1 MNISD
6 IIASDVLSG
15 KQVLVAED
23 NKANQLVLRKL
34 LKKVGIEPVFANN
47 GEEVLE
53 QYKAEHARW
62 ELVFMDCEM
71 PIMDGYTATE
81 EIRKFEQENSLPRG
95 KIVGLSAHA
104 LDQFREK
111 AIGKGM
117 DDYLT
122 KPIDRE
128 VFYNALMDYLVG
140 I

>member
-1 MNISD
+1 
-6 IIASDVLSG
+6 
-15 KQVLVAED
+15 
-23 NKANQLVLRKL
+23 
-34 LKKVGIEPVFANN
+34 
-47 GEEVLE
+47 
-53 QYKAEHARW
+53 
-62 ELVFMDCEM
+62 MDCEM
-71 PIMDGYTATE
+71 PVMDGYTATE
-81 EIRKFEQENSLPRG
+81 AIRGFEQEKSLPRG

-128 VFYNALMDYLVG
+128 IFYNALMDYLVG